1 MKGARPTLPNG
12 KSRPCSPAR
21 WCLAR
26 GRADPTQ
33 RRCCAG
39 VHTPATA
46 RIDWPTSCR
55 TCAVAG
61 VAPAAAVPPGRSL
74 RSFSSASAPL
84 GSLPVVPRVPRPVWS
99 RSAALATPHRHDVR
113 SGARRHGIEEQFF
126 SEGSGDG
133 GRPAQHRGA
142 AIPPF
147 ARKCRVPRPA
157 FSRPRRYRSWGVA
170 GLSASRTARGSRH
183 PVTSDGRPAMLSS
196 RASTAAVHR
205 ATPPSSQPNVH
216 GGRRHTVNGAS
227 GLPAAGRTESRAD
240 RTLDWSANGDPKHT
254 PRQRTLPPR
263 ILRV

>member
-26 GRADPTQ
+26 GRADPAQ

-46 RIDWPTSCR
+46 RIDWATSCR

-84 GSLPVVPRVPRPVWS
+84 GSLPVVPRVPRP
-99 RSAALATPHRHDVR
+99 
-113 SGARRHGIEEQFF
+113 Q
-126 SEGSGDG
+126 
-133 GRPAQHRGA
+133 
-142 AIPPF
+142 
-147 ARKCRVPRPA
+147 VPL
-157 FSRPRRYRSWGVA
+157 WGVA

-205 ATPPSSQPNVH
+205 ATRHRPSRMSM
-216 GGRRHTVNGAS
+216 GGRRHMVDGAS

-254 PRQRTLPPR
+254 PPQRTLPPPH
-263 ILRV
+263 LRVCRSVVFSYFCRVLRL